1 MRNQDDHDYRYNEA
15 VKKLKKRA
23 KLRYLEADAHYTAH
37 HLIKTPEKVK
47 IRLQTMKSFL
57 LSLNTFFYG

>member
-1 MRNQDDHDYRYNEA
+1 MLFYYGTTKVFDSTI
-15 VKKLKKRA
+15 LKEKRVT
-23 KLRYLEADAHYTAH
+23 LY
-37 HLIKTPEKVK
+37 KTPEKVK